1 MIDLRWIRVG
11 VLSYPDSDRP
21 WDDDDDDDV
30 LGWAGLSRV
39 ELGWPHAE
47 TYVYIMT
54 SKAGRQAANT
64 FLSLSLSRLY
74 HQNYNY
80 VFIYYW
86 LRQAAKHVSFSSFS
100 FCLKQVLKA
109 LFSFPPLHLHL
120 HLLFLTSFSVMII
133 NSQKYS
139 RRRRRRPTI
148 MGREMRMGLGLGLYG
163 ILLLKTA
170 LIVLIYSKRFF

>member
-54 SKAGRQAANT
+54 SKAGRQAGSKHISFSLPLSSIPSKLQLCIYLLLT
-64 FLSLSLSRLY
+64 TPSGKTRFFFFFFFLS
-74 HQNYNY
+74 
-80 VFIYYW
+80 
-86 LRQAAKHVSFSSFS
+86 
-100 FCLKQVLKA
+100 KA
-109 LFSFPPLHLHL
+109 SP
-120 HLLFLTSFSVMII
+120 
-133 NSQKYS
+133 
-139 RRRRRRPTI
+139 
-148 MGREMRMGLGLGLYG
+148 
-163 ILLLKTA
+163 
-170 LIVLIYSKRFF
+170 